1 MSSERMIYTV
11 TAFTRI
17 GGSYFLKKGKFQQDE
32 VVHEEYL
39 GETHYFSLEV
49 TSKRVI
55 STIAICTSITL

>member
-1 MSSERMIYTV
+1 MSSERMIYIV

-39 GETHYFSLEV
+39 GETHYFSLEA

-55 STIAICTSITL
+55 STIAICMSITL